1 MFLTDNNCA
10 PRYTGFNDRELD
22 EPCDCEAPEISVV
35 IPARDEELT
44 IGECIAGIQSLFAG
58 NNIKGEIIVSD
69 SSTDRT
75 AAIATDLGAT
85 VVHPVKMGYGFAYLE
100 GFRYVNSDVIV
111 MMDADGTYDSSELLR
126 LVKPLNTGADL
137 VIGSR
142 FKGTISPGSMTPL
155 HRYIGN
161 PLLTGVLNFVFKTHF
176 SDAHSGFRAIKTEAL
191 NILELK
197 SGGMELASEML
208 IMASKKGLAIEEIP
222 ISYYPRITPSKLHS
236 FADGWRHLRFVL
248 LMDPLPFLTIPGL
261 LFAVLGLFLMAIFY
275 ISGDIE
281 TSHLHS
287 FILGAVLLIGGIQ
300 LFFMGITTNVYSM
313 VHGYK
318 EKVGLTKKFL
328 DYHSLEKFLIAGGVF
343 IFAGFLL
350 GLSII
355 YDWISAKFGEISQI
369 STSVV
374 ALSMIIIGIQL
385 IFCSIFISMM
395 LLNDGEVH

>member
-1 MFLTDNNCA
+1 
-10 PRYTGFNDRELD
+10 
-22 EPCDCEAPEISVV
+22 
-35 IPARDEELT
+35 
-44 IGECIAGIQSLFAG
+44 
-58 NNIKGEIIVSD
+58 
-69 SSTDRT
+69 
-75 AAIATDLGAT
+75 
-85 VVHPVKMGYGFAYLE
+85 
-100 GFRYVNSDVIV
+100 V
-111 MMDADGTYDSSELLR
+111 MMDADGTYDPSDIIR
-126 LVKPLNTGADL
+126 MIKILNNGTDL

-142 FKGTISPGSMTPL
+142 FKGTITPDSMTPL

-161 PLLTGVLNFVFKTHF
+161 PLLTWILNAVFHTHY
-176 SDAHSGFRAIKTEAL
+176 SDTHSGYRAIKTEV
-191 NILELK
+191 LK
-197 SGGMELASEML
+197 KLDLKTGGMEFASEML
-208 IMASKKGLAIEEIP
+208 IMASKKGLVIEEIP

-275 ISGDIE
+275 ISGNIE

-287 FILGAVLLIGGIQ
+287 FIMGAVLLIGGIQ
-300 LFFMGITTNVYSM
+300 LFFLGISTNVYSM

-328 DYHSLEKFLIAGGVF
+328 DYHSLERFLVVGGVF
-343 IFAGFLL
+343 IFAGLLL

-355 YDWISAKFGEISQI
+355 YDWVSAKFGEISQI